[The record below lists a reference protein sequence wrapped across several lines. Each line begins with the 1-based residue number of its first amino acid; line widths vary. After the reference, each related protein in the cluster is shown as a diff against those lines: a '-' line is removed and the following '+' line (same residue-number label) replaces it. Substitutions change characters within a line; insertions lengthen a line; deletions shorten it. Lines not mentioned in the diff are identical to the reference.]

1 MEHLSGVLNI
11 NKEEG
16 PTSHDVVAKLRKLLG
31 LRQIGHTG
39 TLDPG
44 ATGVLVLCIGQATR
58 IAQYFEAL
66 DKAYEAELI
75 LGITTTTE
83 DKYGEVLSEKPVEI
97 EEAQLAAA
105 LEKFCGPI
113 LQIPPMYS
121 AVRHK
126 GVRLH
131 ELARQGKVVE
141 RKPREGTIH
150 KLELL
155 SFEKPNKAK
164 LYVECSKG
172 TYIRTLCADIGEELG
187 TGAHMGGLVRLSSGH
202 FKLEDAVT
210 LDEVEAAKASGRL
223 EKLIIP
229 LREALSHWPKLLV
242 DGEEAEKIS
251 HGGRIKAEK
260 EGMVRIEDRRGRL
273 LALGRCQGGVCQP
286 VRVFR

>member
-105 LEKFCGPI
+105 LKKFRGPI

-121 AVRHK
+121 QCATR
-126 GVRLH
+126 
-131 ELARQGKVVE
+131 EFASMNWQG
-141 RKPREGTIH
+141 
-150 KLELL
+150 
-155 SFEKPNKAK
+155 
-164 LYVECSKG
+164 
-172 TYIRTLCADIGEELG
+172 
-187 TGAHMGGLVRLSSGH
+187 
-202 FKLEDAVT
+202 
-210 LDEVEAAKASGRL
+210 
-223 EKLIIP
+223 
-229 LREALSHWPKLLV
+229 
-242 DGEEAEKIS
+242 
-251 HGGRIKAEK
+251 
-260 EGMVRIEDRRGRL
+260 RGRWWSGSQERL
-273 LALGRCQGGVCQP
+273 PSTSLI
-286 VRVFR
+286 F